1 MFNKTLISIV
11 AIHGLLFSYTI
22 DFDNAIKLAVNN
34 NKELKAKKLDI
45 EKSKQDVKEAHS
57 YTLGKVELNENIA
70 NTNNAGYAFGMKLSQ
85 RQASF
90 ADFGFD
96 QFLAQMPNLLN
107 PADTGAGSRVLA
119 TEPSKLNHPDAV
131 TNIES
136 KVVYE
141 VPLFTGGKLDS
152 AKEMA
157 NLQVKANEYKYARD
171 EKVLGLDVLKA
182 YNGAVVAKN
191 FIKIT
196 EDSKKL
202 AYGFIKKSKKLYND
216 GLIRQFEVKQAQ
228 VAYKSIDI
236 KLKEARNN
244 FDLAIAYLQFL
255 TNDKGITDVGDMK
268 TFSTNFGPL
277 ERAQEDAISK
287 RDDYSYMDYN
297 VKTMKEKIKFDSA
310 DKLPVVGAHL
320 EFGFNDDKLNTDMSK
335 DYYLAAVGLKY
346 TIFDGDLTSIKRQK
360 AMVDY
365 QKVQN
370 YQSYM
375 KDGIALE
382 VKQHYDNL
390 KTADNTLKEK
400 REVAYAA
407 KKVLREIEDVYD
419 DNLQF
424 RTNMMYLLMQLEN
437 VVKSQADV
445 AMSQYNRSI
454 DEGKLKLA
462 IGESLM
468 N

>member
-1 MFNKTLISIV
+1 
-11 AIHGLLFSYTI
+11 
-22 DFDNAIKLAVNN
+22 
-34 NKELKAKKLDI
+34 
-45 EKSKQDVKEAHS
+45 
-57 YTLGKVELNENIA
+57 
-70 NTNNAGYAFGMKLSQ
+70 
-85 RQASF
+85 
-90 ADFGFD
+90 
-96 QFLAQMPNLLN
+96 
-107 PADTGAGSRVLA
+107 
-119 TEPSKLNHPDAV
+119 
-131 TNIES
+131 
-136 KVVYE
+136 
-141 VPLFTGGKLDS
+141 
-152 AKEMA
+152 
-157 NLQVKANEYKYARD
+157 
-171 EKVLGLDVLKA
+171 
-182 YNGAVVAKN
+182 
-191 FIKIT
+191 
-196 EDSKKL
+196 
-202 AYGFIKKSKKLYND
+202 
-216 GLIRQFEVKQAQ
+216 
-228 VAYKSIDI
+228 
-236 KLKEARNN
+236 
-244 FDLAIAYLQFL
+244 L
-255 TNDKGITDVGDMK
+255 TNDKGITDVGDIK